1 MKIFP
6 GLFIIIVIGM
16 VFFCGCTQVT
26 RTGNSTTDGATITVP
41 MIPTTSEA
49 SIVSTKI
56 PDNVPPQ
63 YPVVVSADGVKITIH
78 SAMKNTKIKS
88 MNSFKGNILVVMN
101 MTIENLREQDP
112 LVINEKTITITNGGP
127 VHDPVYKDLAN
138 PFYWGSIPPKGE
150 KTGEIVFSTN
160 ISTEKFNIT
169 LKNEDGDKLIN
180 RYIGIIPAGIYA
192 GQGQVDGQIPDTGIE
207 DTTKPVNTGKVDLT
221 LNSALKTTKIKDSN
235 PLRGNIFVVVN
246 MTINNLQEKEAFVA
260 NENTVDI
267 NGGGPMTQK
276 IYDRLSNPFYWGTI
290 PPEGSRTGE
299 VVFGVKEDTGS
310 FTITLLDEKGNTL
323 LSKPVGTINEGPYT
337 PSLDNPALLKSS
349 DFDSVV
355 KSLNSAQ
362 KASEYTDAR
371 FTFVYH
377 DGCRSYSPEEFFRL
391 GNGDCKDYATFLS
404 YVLAQHGYDAKIVS
418 FKYSVDGTR
427 KGHVVTLFT
436 DKDGTMYYMT
446 TPDVSIMRSVT
457 SVDNLLQKECARL
470 RVPSIANYTVN
481 QAGTQDTCVI

>member
-1 MKIFP
+1 
-6 GLFIIIVIGM
+6 
-16 VFFCGCTQVT
+16 
-26 RTGNSTTDGATITVP
+26 
-41 MIPTTSEA
+41 
-49 SIVSTKI
+49 
-56 PDNVPPQ
+56 
-63 YPVVVSADGVKITIH
+63 
-78 SAMKNTKIKS
+78 MKNTKIKS

-101 MTIENLREQDP
+101 TTIENLREQDP
-112 LVINEKTITITNGGP
+112 LVINEKTIAITKGSP

-138 PFYWGSIPPKGE
+138 PFYWGFIPPKGK
-150 KTGEIVFSTN
+150 KTGEIVFGTN

-169 LKNEDGDKLIN
+169 LKNEDGDILFT

-192 GQGQVDGQIPDTGIE
+192 EQGRLDGQIPDTGIQE
-207 DTTKPVNTGKVDLT
+207 TAKPVDTGNVHLT
-221 LNSALKTTKIKDSN
+221 INSALKTTKIKDSN
-235 PLRGNIFVVVN
+235 PLPGNIFVVIN
-246 MTINNLQEKEAFVA
+246 MTINNLQEKEPFVA
-260 NENTVDI
+260 NEKTVDI
-267 NGGGPMTQK
+267 TGGGPMTQK

-290 PPEGSRTGE
+290 PPQGSRTGE
-299 VVFGVKEDTGS
+299 VVFGVKETTGS
-310 FTITLLDEKGNTL
+310 FTITLLDEKGNTI

-349 DFDSVV
+349 DFNSVV
-355 KSLNSAQ
+355 KSLDSAQ

-377 DGCRSYSPEEFFRL
+377 EGCRSYSPEEFFRL

-404 YVLAQHGYDAKIVS
+404 YVLAKHGYDTKIVS
-418 FKYSVDGTR
+418 FKYFVDGTR

-436 DKDGTMYYMT
+436 DQDGAMYYMT

-470 RVPSIANYTVN
+470 KVPTIANYTVL